1 MALVKHTKPIIK
13 RDSPEDMQPIMSPE
27 GNLISTQV
35 SWFIPSK
42 GAFLVVPRTRV
53 LCDSCQKEKMKWHID
68 NKDKPNAVEPD
79 FRSSIEEGDTREL
92 LTILA
97 PYWDSDGIAHYGRRL
112 MAMQIAC
119 SRGHHYDKL
128 FVELMPCEERNW
140 VTQYVE
146 GTEENSYSDMQL
158 ETIGDQLAR
167 ERFPNTSGK
176 IKWVDD
182 NNKK

>member
-1 MALVKHTKPIIK
+1 
-13 RDSPEDMQPIMSPE
+13 
-27 GNLISTQV
+27 
-35 SWFIPSK
+35 
-42 GAFLVVPRTRV
+42 
-53 LCDSCQKEKMKWHID
+53 
-68 NKDKPNAVEPD
+68 
-79 FRSSIEEGDTREL
+79 
-92 LTILA
+92 
-97 PYWDSDGIAHYGRRL
+97 
-112 MAMQIAC
+112 
-119 SRGHHYDKL
+119 
-128 FVELMPCEERNW
+128 MPCEERNW